1 MKLIFNGAE
10 YYLSSYLNAIKIPM
24 VLFLVISLIIC
35 VMEMERF
42 DMPKKF
48 NETFLG
54 RHLKLYLFLCFV
66 FGAYMFL
73 VWN

>member
-1 MKLIFNGAE
+1 MKVIFNGAE

-42 DMPKKF
+42 DKPKEF

-54 RHLKLYLFLCFV
+54 KHLKLYLFLWFV
-66 FGAYMFL
+66 FGSYMFL
-73 VWN
+73 V